1 MMKPQQ
7 TQAANSPFLQ
17 DVNELLIDLLAIVQK
32 QLEVIQDHN
41 DYIAQI
47 AQTRESENN
56 MTK

>member
-1 MMKPQQ
+1 MKPQQ
-7 TQAANSPFLQ
+7 TQTMNSPFVQ
-17 DVNELLIDLLAIVQK
+17 DVNDLLIDLPAIVQK